1 MFVVFVSSVFA
12 VFLLCPSTPVSGQ
25 LANWKQCVWKLGTHM
40 DNGKIKECS
49 FNKLRSDTALK
60 VSYQG
65 NVRAYSNAACNRWY
79 FKFNGNECSG
89 PMSIDSVLYSRWAS
103 GIPNIHRH
111 HSFEGYCENLA
122 RGTVRVE
129 LWVGKC
135 SRLRQGDAYAGWKS
149 VSRIM
154 IEEVPPSQ

>member
-1 MFVVFVSSVFA
+1 MPVPYSRKQVPAKISTNEA
-12 VFLLCPSTPVSGQ
+12 LNFLINKRNATIFMRNFRIFPFQ
-25 LANWKQCVWKLGTHM
+25 
-40 DNGKIKECS
+40 ECS
-49 FNKLRSDTALK
+49 FNKLHSNTALK

-65 NVRAYSNAACNRWY
+65 NIRVESDATCNRWY

-89 PMSIDSVLYSRWAS
+89 PMTIDSVLYTNWAGGTS
-103 GIPNIHRH
+103 NILRH

-135 SRLRQGDAYAGWKS
+135 HRETQGNAYTGWNS

>member
-1 MFVVFVSSVFA
+1 MQFIPLKA
-12 VFLLCPSTPVSGQ
+12 VSGFTNPWSLFLHFQ
-25 LANWKQCVWKLGTHM
+25 
-40 DNGKIKECS
+40 ECS
-49 FNKLRSDTALK
+49 FNKLHDNTALR

-65 NVRAYSNAACNRWY
+65 NVHVYSDGKYNRWY

-89 PMSIDSVLYSRWAS
+89 PIEIDSVIYNRCAGGLSAIYRS
-103 GIPNIHRH
+103 HF
-111 HSFEGYCENLA
+111 FEGYCENLA
-122 RGTVRVE
+122 RGTVSVE

-135 SRLRQGDAYAGWKS
+135 SGQSLGNAYTGWNS

>member
-1 MFVVFVSSVFA
+1 M
-12 VFLLCPSTPVSGQ
+12 T
-25 LANWKQCVWKLGTHM
+25 
-40 DNGKIKECS
+40 
-49 FNKLRSDTALK
+49 
-60 VSYQG
+60 
-65 NVRAYSNAACNRWY
+65 
-79 FKFNGNECSG
+79 
-89 PMSIDSVLYSRWAS
+89 IDSVLYINWPGSDSFKPENFR
-103 GIPNIHRH
+103 P

-135 SRLRQGDAYAGWKS
+135 SAHTLGDAHTGWNS

>member
-1 MFVVFVSSVFA
+1 MVRWLVSWLSAIVCFFVRVSLSNFFN
-12 VFLLCPSTPVSGQ
+12 FLFQ
-25 LANWKQCVWKLGTHM
+25 
-40 DNGKIKECS
+40 ECS
-49 FNKLRSDTALK
+49 FNKLYSNTALK

-65 NVRAYSNAACNRWY
+65 NIRVYNSNAACNRWY

-89 PMSIDSVLYSRWAS
+89 PMTIDSVLYTHWS
-103 GIPNIHRH
+103 GGVSNILRP

-122 RGTVRVE
+122 TGVVRVE

-135 SRLRQGDAYAGWKS
+135 SAFSTSGNAYTGYKS

-154 IEEVPPSQ
+154 IEEVPPSQL